1 MSKRRTD
8 DSRSTHRGFAT
19 PGLREKIAERDTR
32 KSLPPGDGGTPPRAS
47 KPPPHQPAIDVELVV
62 ERKTAPYLD
71 RPWVTAEVWTQNRV
85 YALDSAMRCID
96 VIEQRTGKSDRKH
109 PLIGARLVGGQAIHG
124 DSMELSHP
132 YPRAGSEAVFEQ
144 GNGSKA
150 RFSHTSPVQ
159 RVVLRLRVV
168 TVSPERVVPAWQ
180 DITGSFRAVKP

>member
-1 MSKRRTD
+1 MSKRRD

-19 PGLREKIAERDTR
+19 PGLREKLAERESK
-32 KSLPPGDGGTPPRAS
+32 KSVPPDAPRAS
-47 KPPPHQPAIDVELVV
+47 KVPSAAQPAIDVELVV

-71 RPWVTAEVWTQNRV
+71 RPWVTAEIWTQNRV

-109 PLIGARLVGGQAIHG
+109 PLIGAKLVGGQAIHG
-124 DSMELSHP
+124 DDMELSHP

-150 RFSHTSPVQ
+150 RFSHTSPVS

-168 TVSPERVVPAWQ
+168 TVSPERLVPAWQ
-180 DITGSFRAVKP
+180 DITGSFRALKA